1 VRHHIFPAFPDPS
14 QTSLNIPDTLINIF
28 IFLHEPLR
36 PLLSLTCPYCK
47 HVETH
52 EQVEGEDE
60 GRQQLR
66 YPTDSLHLPTPD
78 L

>member
-1 VRHHIFPAFPDPS
+1 MRHHIFPAFPDPS
-14 QTSLNIPDTLINIF
+14 QTSLNIQDTLINIS

-36 PLLSLTCPYCK
+36 LFLGLTWPYCK